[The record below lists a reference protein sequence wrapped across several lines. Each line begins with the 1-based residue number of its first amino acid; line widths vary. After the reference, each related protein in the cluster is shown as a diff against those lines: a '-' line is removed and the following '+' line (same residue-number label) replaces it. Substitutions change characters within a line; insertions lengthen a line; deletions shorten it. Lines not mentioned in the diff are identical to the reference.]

1 MFVTEKRNGLLR
13 RKRATDAV
21 TADAPCGC
29 AELHARS
36 AGRPQMWGGGTALNS
51 NEEMKEG
58 GDEMKDVSTTIVRR
72 LTPL

>member
-1 MFVTEKRNGLLR
+1 MFVTEKRNGLLHW
-13 RKRATDAV
+13 KRATDAV

-36 AGRPQMWGGGTALNS
+36 AGRPQMWGGTALNS

>member
-1 MFVTEKRNGLLR
+1 MVYGIGNGQLMQLR
-13 RKRATDAV
+13 LMPKIGALNCMHDQQAII
-21 TADAPCGC
+21 
-29 AELHARS
+29 L
-36 AGRPQMWGGGTALNS
+36 GGGTALNS